1 VRAVS
6 DEKDPQD
13 TPEETLT
20 PSEEAEA
27 SEPEAAPSERPV
39 RRAKSGTRKAR
50 EGRAPA
56 APPPAPTGIFVV
68 IGLAAACVGAAGG
81 WFGHEAQAKAKL
93 RAESVPAA
101 SGSAAPA
108 GPCGAWQQKICA
120 GSGDTSSA
128 CAQAKSATD
137 LLTPSTCTVALES
150 VPATLAKV
158 KAARAS
164 CDSLVAKLCADLP
177 QGSNTC
183 AMVRERTPAFP
194 PERCSG
200 MLTHYDEVITELR
213 QMDQQGGP
221 QMQMGPGHGGPGM
234 PPGAQGM
241 PPGAPG
247 MPQGAP
253 GAAR

>member
-1 VRAVS
+1 MRAVS
-6 DEKDPQD
+6 DEKAPQD
-13 TPEETLT
+13 PEETLT
-20 PSEEAEA
+20 PAEEAEA
-27 SEPEAAPSERPV
+27 SEPDAAPSERPV
-39 RRAKSGTRKAR
+39 RRAKSGSRKAR

-56 APPPAPTGIFVV
+56 APPPAPMGIFVA

-177 QGSNTC
+177 AGSNTC

-200 MLTHYDEVITELR
+200 MLTHYDEVIAELR
-213 QMDQQGGP
+213 QMEQQGGP
-221 QMQMGPGHGGPGM
+221 QMGAGHGAPGM

-241 PPGAPG
+241 PPGAQG
-247 MPQGAP
+247 MPPGAQGAAP
-253 GAAR
+253 